1 MAAESGR
8 PTEPAESIDAAVYDD
23 RRAEVG
29 VEHNPEQ
36 TVVAVETQDG
46 RAAAA
51 VDVGHLSLETSLQ
64 LARDV
69 REVFERATT
78 RGGESADGE

>member
-1 MAAESGR
+1 MAA
-8 PTEPAESIDAAVYDD
+8 DVAVYDG
-23 RRAEVG
+23 RPAEVS
-29 VEHNPEQ
+29 VEHSPEQ

-51 VDVGHLSLETSLQ
+51 VDVGHLSLDATVQ

-69 REVFERATT
+69 REAFEEAT
-78 RGGESADGE
+78 RSGGASADD